1 MVVGVMAVD
10 KVASAMVEMARGKWG
25 AVVKAMATGATV
37 TVAVAE
43 EAAAAVVMEGMQV
56 AATGVDGLR
65 PYWVVATR
73 IAASVCNVRPH
84 LLATRLSPLD

>member
-1 MVVGVMAVD
+1 MAAQVAAAVAAAMVVGVMAVD
-10 KVASAMVEMARGKWG
+10 KVAAAMVEMARGNWG

-56 AATGVDGLR
+56 AATGVDDLR
-65 PYWVVATR
+65 PY
-73 IAASVCNVRPH
+73 
-84 LLATRLSPLD
+84 